1 MNKKM
6 RALMM
11 VISIFSLLQ
20 APLIAKEAAKEALAQ
35 SDLRLVGQ
43 GQMSWMFFDLYQAHL
58 YSADGRYQEGQ
69 TPLALTLRYQKA
81 ISRDALI
88 EATITEWQRLNIQV
102 APNWITQLTR
112 FWPSVKKGDEL
123 AIRVE
128 EGGVSGFYF
137 NQVPIGDIKDPAFGP
152 AFLAIWLSSNSL
164 NPKLTQQLK
173 GN

>member
-1 MNKKM
+1 MGKGM
-6 RALMM
+6 RALIMLITLCS
-11 VISIFSLLQ
+11 VLL
-20 APLIAKEAAKEALAQ
+20 APLLWAKDAAVAQ

-58 YSADGRYQEGQ
+58 YSADGHYQIGK
-69 TPLALTLRYQKA
+69 TPLALTLRYQKK

-88 EATITEWQRLNIQV
+88 EATVTEWQRLNIQV
-102 APNWITQLTR
+102 APNWVAQLTS

-128 EGGVSGFYF
+128 ATGNSRFYF
-137 NQVPIGDIKDPAFGP
+137 NQTPIGDIEDPAFGS
-152 AFLAIWLSSNSL
+152 AFLAIWLSSNSR